1 MHTVENVT
9 NDNKGLRDFRNFS
22 ANNISSKKSGV
33 FHEYESRNLVQR
45 SVRGALN
52 YINVQAKLKQIT

>member
-22 ANNISSKKSGV
+22 ANISSKKVACFMNRDHETLSKGV
-33 FHEYESRNLVQR
+33 FVEHSTT
-45 SVRGALN
+45 
-52 YINVQAKLKQIT
+52 YINVQAKLRQIT